1 VNLEDWDTLDSFESV
16 IPCTTLTWA
25 LYAFGDGTSYVTR
38 IIAWQV
44 RQHLEPATRGPQV
57 WATMQGLAAGGV
69 GEGIT
74 EVEESTN
81 FVRYLDEADL
91 PEAPAIA
98 REWLKAT
105 AEAKAREAAR
115 KQQQGEQA

>member
-1 VNLEDWDTLDSFESV
+1 MNLEDWDTLNSFESV
-16 IPCTTLTWA
+16 IPCTTPTWA
-25 LYAFGDGTSYVTR
+25 LYALEEGTSYVTR
-38 IIAWQV
+38 IIAWLV
-44 RQHLEPATRGPQV
+44 RQELEPAKRGPQV
-57 WATMQGLAAGGV
+57 GAMVAGLAAGGV

-91 PEAPAIA
+91 AEAPSIA

-115 KQQQGEQA
+115 KQQQGA

>member
-1 VNLEDWDTLDSFESV
+1 MNLEDWDTLDSFESV
-16 IPCTTLTWA
+16 IPCTTPTWA
-25 LYAFGDGTSYVTR
+25 LYALEGEPYLER

-44 RQHLEPATRGPQV
+44 TQQLEPAQRGPQV
-57 WATMQGLAAGGV
+57 WAMVAGLAAGGV

-81 FVRYLDEADL
+81 FVRYLDEAEL
-91 PEAPAIA
+91 PEAPSIA

-105 AEAKAREAAR
+105 ADAKAREAAR
-115 KQQQGEQA
+115 KQQQGQQP